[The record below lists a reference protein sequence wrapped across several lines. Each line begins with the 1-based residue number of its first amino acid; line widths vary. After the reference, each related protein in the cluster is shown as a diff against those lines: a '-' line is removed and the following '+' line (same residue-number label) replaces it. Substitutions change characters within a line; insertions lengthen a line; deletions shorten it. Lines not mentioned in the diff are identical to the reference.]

1 LVAGWIWRLY
11 HATRDGRLFNHPVHL
26 SSRLTLRFFV
36 VGAGER
42 HLARSCRGALGDG
55 RLGRLALRKR
65 LVARPDIHLSPVV
78 LKARTVADASVRR
91 WVATLR
97 LLAVLA
103 TVARRRAER
112 LPPLRIELYLE
123 TEHRLSRSASVDAVP
138 VATTVLL
145 TARIVRKGCHELRPD
160 GVLGNSLRK
169 IANRHR
175 QNQSSYHA
183 LRRTEQ

>member
-1 LVAGWIWRLY
+1 M
-11 HATRDGRLFNHPVHL
+11 F
-26 SSRLTLRFFV
+26 
-36 VGAGER
+36 
-42 HLARSCRGALGDG
+42 
-55 RLGRLALRKR
+55 
-65 LVARPDIHLSPVV
+65 
-78 LKARTVADASVRR
+78 
-91 WVATLR
+91 R

-103 TVARRRAER
+103 TVARRRAAR
-112 LPPLRIELYLE
+112 LSPLCIEVYVE
-123 TEHRLSRSASVDAVP
+123 TEHRLSQSASAAAAS